1 MNKGRKISGGK
12 YHAERKKKLYE
23 KQGQQRAAILGEP
36 KSKSLR
42 THGGAVK
49 TILLS
54 TNIVN
59 LLHNKK
65 MAKAKI
71 INVVE
76 TPQNRFLSRQNRL
89 MKGAVIETS
98 LGKAKIT
105 NRPTQEGQV
114 NAILITESK

>member
-1 MNKGRKISGGK
+1 
-12 YHAERKKKLYE
+12 
-23 KQGQQRAAILGEP
+23 
-36 KSKSLR
+36 
-42 THGGAVK
+42 
-49 TILLS
+49 
-54 TNIVN
+54 
-59 LLHNKK
+59 

>member
-1 MNKGRKISGGK
+1 MNKGRKISGGR

-23 KQGQQRAAILGEP
+23 MQGQQRVAILGEP

-42 THGGAVK
+42 TRGGAIK
-49 TILLS
+49 RILLS
-54 TNIVN
+54 TNIVHVV
-59 LLHNKK
+59 HNKK
-65 MAKAKI
+65 ASTTKI
-71 INVVE
+71 VNVIE

-89 MKGAVIETS
+89 MKGAIIETA

-114 NAILITESK
+114 NAILIAESK